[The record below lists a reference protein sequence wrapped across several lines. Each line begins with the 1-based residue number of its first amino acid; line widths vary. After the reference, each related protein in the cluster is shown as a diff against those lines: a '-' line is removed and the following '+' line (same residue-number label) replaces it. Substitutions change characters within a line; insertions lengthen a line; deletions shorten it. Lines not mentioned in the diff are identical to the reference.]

1 MICNGIIY
9 RWYSCRETR
18 EVVSEWRASGT
29 IYRWYSCRE
38 AREAG
43 YINSCKEAKEAGYS
57 CTEVREAE
65 YSSREAEGAGYS
77 HEEAWAGGS
86 PSGSCRRGAQ
96 DYVILQP
103 GSGSGCRQTSVP
115 DPHSRMGH
123 SQGGVTGP
131 VRL

>member
-1 MICNGIIY
+1 M
-9 RWYSCRETR
+9 SA
-18 EVVSEWRASGT
+18 WRAASGT

-43 YINSCKEAKEAGYS
+43 YINSCKEAKEAGYP
-57 CTEVREAE
+57 TTARRRGEAG